1 MLSGVAGSSKTHT
14 EQRYRGTAKRL
25 THSTSVVAMATD
37 QERTVNHGLIE
48 PEFGQV
54 LSGDL
59 RVMELRGGVCIQSE
73 GE

>member
-1 MLSGVAGSSKTHT
+1 
-14 EQRYRGTAKRL
+14 
-25 THSTSVVAMATD
+25 MATD

-59 RVMELRGGVCIQSE
+59 RVMELRDGVCIQSE